1 MWGGKGMKKVL
12 VQDIARR
19 LQLSRN
25 TVAKALKNSK
35 EVSDITK
42 DKVVQT
48 ALEMGYNK
56 IDEQLIKII
65 KGRMKEQKSIKE
77 KKIVVISKKD
87 IVEFWNRII
96 VGISDALK
104 EIDYSF
110 NLIFIGEE
118 EEKKVILP
126 KEIRYGEVEGIISL
140 SIFNY
145 EYMNALLSYKL
156 PVVFFDMPV
165 ENKTLQQEFAADT
178 VIVDGYNSVNEMVK
192 ELIESGKKKFSFIGD
207 IHYCKTIFDRY
218 LGFRAALEE
227 ARIPYSK
234 EISFTEHM
242 PVKYYDYNELEAC
255 LKEMP
260 YLPDAMICANDD
272 IGVSAVQYFTQKG
285 YRIPEDIA
293 ITGFDDKISAK
304 ISNPQLTTV
313 HVDNEYIGYRLV
325 ETILRRI
332 QNPDLPY
339 ESISIGTK
347 PIYRKTT

>member
-1 MWGGKGMKKVL
+1 MWGGEGMKKVL
-12 VQDIARR
+12 VQDIAKR

-25 TVAKALKNSK
+25 TVAKALKNSN

-42 DKVVQT
+42 DKVIQT
-48 ALEMGYNK
+48 ALEMGYSK

-65 KGRMKEQKSIKE
+65 KERMKQQKSIKE
-77 KKIVVISKKD
+77 KKIVVISKRD

-104 EIDYSF
+104 EIDYTF
-110 NLIFIGEE
+110 NLVFIGDEE
-118 EEKKVILP
+118 EEKVILP
-126 KEIRYGEVEGIISL
+126 KEIRHGEIEGIIGL
-140 SIFNY
+140 SIFNP
-145 EYMNALLSYKL
+145 EFMKALLSYKI

-165 ENKTLQQEFAADT
+165 ETKSLQQGFEADT
-178 VIVDGYNSVNEMVK
+178 VVVEGYNSVNEIVRG
-192 ELIESGKKKFSFIGD
+192 LIESGKKKFSFIGD

-227 ARIPYSK
+227 AGMPYFK

-242 PVKYYDYNELEAC
+242 PVKYYDCNELEVC

-260 YLPDAMICANDD
+260 YLPDAIICANDD
-272 IGVSAVQYFTQKG
+272 VGVSVVQYFIQKG

-293 ITGFDDKISAK
+293 VTGFDDKISAK

-313 HVDNEYIGYRLV
+313 HVDNEYIGYRIV
-325 ETILRRI
+325 ETVLRRI
-332 QNPDLPY
+332 QNPNLPY
-339 ESISIGTK
+339 ESISIATK